1 MDSCLG
7 TVSKYFLFIT
17 NFLIFALGIAVL
29 SCGIWVLVDQPSF
42 FDILD
47 DAHDLCKDGDTTCD
61 DIVSNLSF
69 YSSATYIMIV
79 IAALVILIA
88 FFGCCGAMKESKCLL
103 GTYFTIILALFI
115 VMLIGA
121 ILGYSGNF
129 EDTIKTPFEKALK
142 KYNDQPDKDDQSAQN
157 YKSVWNEVQAELKCC
172 GIDSFKDWQ
181 NTTDADFNFPI
192 NFNKPEGCCIW
203 GRDDERLTENEI
215 EVCRADNPNDDGSQ
229 SGFYFKGC
237 YTAFTDKIES
247 NQDLVIGLAIG
258 IVAVMFLNILFSF
271 ALCMTVKS

>member
-1 MDSCLG
+1 M
-7 TVSKYFLFIT
+7 SKYFLFIT
-17 NFLIFALGIAVL
+17 NFLVFGLGVAVL
-29 SCGIWVLVDQPSF
+29 GCGIWVLVAKPSF
-42 FDILD
+42 LGILD
-47 DAHDLCKDGDTTCD
+47 DAHDLCGEGDTSCD
-61 DIVSNLSF
+61 DIIYNISL

-79 IAALVILIA
+79 IAALVIFIA

-142 KYNDQPDKDDQSAQN
+142 KYDDQPAEDDQSAKN
-157 YKSVWNEVQAELKCC
+157 YKSVWNEMQKELKCC

-181 NTTDADFNFPI
+181 NTTGADFNFPDG
-192 NFNKPEGCCIW
+192 FNKPEGCCVYSRE
-203 GRDDERLTENEI
+203 GDDELTPDQI
-215 EVCRADNPNDDGSQ
+215 KDCRAANPNDDGQ
-229 SGFYFKGC
+229 SVDYYFKGC
-237 YTAFTDKIES
+237 YTSFTDKIES
-247 NQDLVIGLAIG
+247 NQGLVVGLAIAV
-258 IVAVMFLNILFSF
+258 VAVMFLNILFSF

>member
-17 NFLIFALGIAVL
+17 NFLVFALGIAVL
-29 SCGIWVLVDQPSF
+29 GCGIWVLVDQPSF
-42 FDILD
+42 FNILD
-47 DAHDLCKDGDTTCD
+47 DAHDLCKEGDTTCD

-142 KYNDQPDKDDQSAQN
+142 KYNDQPAEDDQSAQN

-172 GIDSFKDWQ
+172 GIGSFKDWQ
-181 NTTDADFNFPI
+181 NTTDADFNFPP
-192 NFNKPEGCCIW
+192 NFNKPEGCCVW
-203 GRDDERLTENEI
+203 GRDNEKLTEDQI
-215 EVCRADNPNDDGSQ
+215 TVCRADNPTDDGSI

>member
-1 MDSCLG
+1 M
-7 TVSKYFLFIT
+7 SKYFLFIT
-17 NFLIFALGIAVL
+17 NFLVFALGIAVL
-29 SCGIWVLVDQPSF
+29 GCCIWVLVAKPSF
-42 FDILD
+42 LGILD
-47 DAHDLCKDGDTTCD
+47 EAHDLCGEGDTSCD
-61 DIVSNLSF
+61 DIISNISF

-79 IAALVILIA
+79 IAALAIFIA

-142 KYNDQPDKDDQSAQN
+142 KYNDQPAADDKSAQD
-157 YKSVWNEVQAELKCC
+157 YKSIWNEVQTELKCC

-181 NTTDADFNFPI
+181 NTTDANFNFPGS
-192 NFNKPEGCCIW
+192 FNKPEGCCVY
-203 GRDDERLTENEI
+203 GRNSEDKLTPDQI
-215 EVCRADNPNDDGSQ
+215 KACREANPSDDGTIL
-229 SGFYFKGC
+229 GYYFKGC
-237 YTAFTDKIES
+237 YTAFTDKIED
-247 NQDLVIGLAIG
+247 NQDLVVGLTIAV
-258 IVAVMFLNILFSF
+258 VAVMFLNILFSF

>member
-1 MDSCLG
+1 M
-7 TVSKYFLFIT
+7 
-17 NFLIFALGIAVL
+17 
-29 SCGIWVLVDQPSF
+29 LVDKPSF

-47 DAHDLCKDGDTTCD
+47 DAHDLCTEGDTTCD

-121 ILGYSGNF
+121 VLGYSGNF
-129 EDTIKTPFEKALK
+129 KDMIKTPFEK
-142 KYNDQPDKDDQSAQN
+142 KYNDQPAEDDQSAKT
-157 YKSVWNEVQAELKCC
+157 YKSVWNDVQAEVRRNRDGGKGLDKCLNFQLKCC

-181 NTTDADFNFPI
+181 NTTDADFNFET
-192 NFNKPEGCCIW
+192 NFNKPEGCCVW
-203 GRDDERLTENEI
+203 GRDNEKLTDTEI
-215 EVCRADNPNDDGSQ
+215 KV
-229 SGFYFKGC
+229 
-237 YTAFTDKIES
+237 
-247 NQDLVIGLAIG
+247 
-258 IVAVMFLNILFSF
+258 
-271 ALCMTVKS
+271 

>member
-1 MDSCLG
+1 MG
-7 TVSKYFLFIT
+7 
-17 NFLIFALGIAVL
+17 
-29 SCGIWVLVDQPSF
+29 CGIWVLVDQPSF

-142 KYNDQPDKDDQSAQN
+142 KYNDQPAEGDQSAEN
-157 YKSVWNEVQAELKCC
+157 YKSVWNEVQAEVRRNRDCEIYSYNCVNLQLKCC

-181 NTTDADFNFPI
+181 NTTDANFNFPI
-192 NFNKPEGCCIW
+192 NFNKPEGCCVW
-203 GRDDERLTENEI
+203 GRDDKELTDTEI
-215 EVCRADNPNDDGSQ
+215 EVKRR
-229 SGFYFKGC
+229 
-237 YTAFTDKIES
+237 I
-247 NQDLVIGLAIG
+247 I
-258 IVAVMFLNILFSF
+258 
-271 ALCMTVKS
+271 

>member
-17 NFLIFALGIAVL
+17 NFLVFALGIAVL
-29 SCGIWVLVDQPSF
+29 GCGIWVLVDQPSF

-142 KYNDQPDKDDQSAQN
+142 KYNDQPAEDDQSAKT
-157 YKSVWNEVQAELKCC
+157 YKSVWNDVQAELKCC

-181 NTTDADFNFPI
+181 NTTDADFNFPP
-192 NFNKPEGCCIW
+192 NFNKPEGCCVW
-203 GRDDERLTENEI
+203 GRDNEELTEDQI
-215 EVCRADNPNDDGSQ
+215 TVCRADNPTDDGTN
-229 SGFYFKGC
+229 SGFYLKGC